1 MAKPKER
8 IVLQARTNSRRLY
21 GKVLLPI
28 KKYPLVILC
37 SKRLEN
43 NKRPLIVAIPK
54 GKKDNKLNNILKRNK
69 IKVHRGSLNNVY
81 KRYLDT
87 TKNFNDEDI
96 IIRVTSDNPFVD
108 KYFVDQVMKIFHS
121 YKLDYLDTHQ
131 TFKLPYGLALQVFK
145 LRMLRKFKKT
155 KLSNFDKEHVVS
167 ILSKAKINKNL
178 KISKLIK
185 FPNSY
190 FKKNLTIDTKQ
201 DYLRVK
207 NFFDKTNDPIKTS
220 WNKILN

>member
-1 MAKPKER
+1 M
-8 IVLQARTNSRRLY
+8 
-21 GKVLLPI
+21 
-28 KKYPLVILC
+28 ILC

-54 GKKDNKLNNILKRNK
+54 GKRDNKLYNILKQNK

-87 TKNFNDEDI
+87 TKNFEDEDI

-108 KYFVDQVMKIFHS
+108 KYFVDQVMKIFHF

-185 FPNSY
+185 FPISY
-190 FKKNLTIDTKQ
+190 SKKNLTIDTKQ

-207 NFFDKTNDPIKTS
+207 NFFDKINDPIKTS

>member
-1 MAKPKER
+1 
-8 IVLQARTNSRRLY
+8 
-21 GKVLLPI
+21 
-28 KKYPLVILC
+28 
-37 SKRLEN
+37 
-43 NKRPLIVAIPK
+43 
-54 GKKDNKLNNILKRNK
+54 
-69 IKVHRGSLNNVY
+69 
-81 KRYLDT
+81 
-87 TKNFNDEDI
+87 
-96 IIRVTSDNPFVD
+96 
-108 KYFVDQVMKIFHS
+108 MKIFHS

-207 NFFDKTNDPIKTS
+207 NFFDKTNDPINTS